1 MLILLLVLFVQPAGV
16 SKGSVANEL
25 LQQPSSN
32 SFLIGI
38 NEAKELTNKT
48 KQTVFIDIRPQ
59 SQFNEAHIP
68 DSLNIAVHFIKSKTF
83 LKTMHLILVNQGF
96 VRASLIEG
104 VSVLRERGFNAH
116 ILDGG
121 LTAWKQH
128 GEKLVGE
135 QTSGQEL
142 YIVPAETVAYEPT
155 NQLQPFYVA
164 TKNDSVLTMPF
175 PASIDNSILMA
186 AEDVDSFI
194 SAIQEKKKS
203 SDRILVFNTDGN
215 YEGIIEKLPHDLP
228 TSVFFLE
235 GGLNN
240 YRRALEKIDA
250 MHKPKEQR
258 LKKTDTCSTCPS
270 APAPPQ

>member
-1 MLILLLVLFVQPAGV
+1 MLILLLVLFLQPAGV
-16 SKGSVANEL
+16 SKGSVAKEL

-38 NEAKELTNKT
+38 NEAKELINKT

-96 VRASLIEG
+96 ARASLIEG

-121 LTAWKQH
+121 LTSWKQH

-135 QTSGQEL
+135 QRSGQEP

-164 TKNDSVLTMPF
+164 AKNDSALTMPF
-175 PASIDNSILMA
+175 PASIDNSVLM
-186 AEDVDSFI
+186 AEDVDSLI
-194 SAIQEKKKS
+194 SAIQENKKS

-215 YEGIIEKLPHDLP
+215 YEGIIEKLPHGLP
-228 TSVFFLE
+228 TAVFF
-235 GGLNN
+235 
-240 YRRALEKIDA
+240 
-250 MHKPKEQR
+250 
-258 LKKTDTCSTCPS
+258 
-270 APAPPQ
+270 